1 MRTVFLSYIGHREN
15 VLLGHHRTTWSGSR
29 NNEQLSAVARD
40 DMEMIASNHLAAGP
54 LFPFNGRRGF
64 TANVIT
70 DPIDS
75 LDFIDDPR

>member
-1 MRTVFLSYIGHREN
+1 MYCLAII
-15 VLLGHHRTTWSGSR
+15 VLHGQDRGIPSSSL
-29 NNEQLSAVARD
+29 LARAD
-40 DMEMIASNHLAAGP
+40 LELIASNQLAPGP

-70 DPIDS
+70 DPIDA

>member
-1 MRTVFLSYIGHREN
+1 MVTSAIVKMYCLAII
-15 VLLGHHRTTWSGSR
+15 VLHGQDRGITSSSL
-29 NNEQLSAVARD
+29 LARD
-40 DMEMIASNHLAAGP
+40 DMELIASNQLATGP
-54 LFPFNGRRGF
+54 LFPFNGRRRF